1 MYRSG
6 ICDGTCWIEF
16 GFTLSLKLLNMR
28 MSPLVHPY
36 EWGKG
41 AECIPECIC
50 ESCMWSAKL
59 LQGGIRK
66 VEYRRILSTM
76 GVVLKYLQ
84 L

>member
-41 AECIPECIC
+41 AECILECIS
-50 ESCMWSAKL
+50 ERVRSYWRGALERWST
-59 LQGGIRK
+59 
-66 VEYRRILSTM
+66 EEFSTI
-76 GVVLKYLQ
+76 GVVLKYL
-84 L
+84 LL